1 MSLPLAITLIV
12 VLDAALI
19 GLLAFVMSRA
29 RRLTP
34 HAAPALDE
42 TPNMQLSTRPLHRR
56 HTSSTKREH
65 IGAETL
71 PARS

>member
-1 MSLPLAITLIV
+1 MSLALAITLIV

-29 RRLTP
+29 SRLTP

-42 TPNMQLSTRPLHRR
+42 TPDTQLSTRPLHLR
-56 HTSSTKREH
+56 HTSSAKRGH
-65 IGAETL
+65 IGAEAL

>member
-1 MSLPLAITLIV
+1 MSLALAITLIV

-29 RRLTP
+29 SRLTP
-34 HAAPALDE
+34 HAAPAPDE
-42 TPNMQLSTRPLHRR
+42 TPNAQLRTRAHRR
-56 HTSSTKREH
+56 ETSSAQRGR
-65 IGAETL
+65 IGAEAL